1 MSYVMTTNF
10 AGRAVTRTETKR
22 EATVTEKVQVT
33 PRASQSKTHLMKSD
47 EHWGWSELRDYV
59 VEQIEQRHGPFPRDA
74 RKEASIFKRFI
85 STYGAAS
92 PIIARYAFE
101 VADGFWN
108 GAPISVNRFTRGSD
122 EWFADVILGRLSSD

>member
-10 AGRAVTRTETKR
+10 AGRAVTRTEIKR

-85 STYGAAS
+85 STYGGAA
-92 PIIARYAFE
+92 PIVARYAFE

-122 EWFADVILGRLSSD
+122 EWFADVILERLSSD